1 MAKAKTIQA
10 PKGMRDILPDEQRY
24 WRHVLKKAEP
34 LLEFFGFEK
43 IETPI
48 LESTELF
55 ARSVGEG
62 TDIVEKEMFTL
73 RTKGGDSLTLRPEG
87 TASTVRAY
95 IENGMNVRPHPVKL
109 YYSGP
114 FFRHDQ
120 PQKGRYRQF
129 YQLGAETIG
138 DGSDAVDAELIF
150 LGYKLLSGLGLD
162 GYNVHINS
170 IGDSNCRPAYIKAL
184 KDYYK
189 NRIKKVCPTCKV
201 RLKTNILRTLDCKEE
216 GCKEIAKDAPQT
228 VDYLDDECK
237 RHFKHVLEFLD
248 EAKVPYILNPHLVR
262 GLDYYTRTVFEFLP
276 EENAG
281 AQSAVISGGRYDR
294 LVEMLGG
301 SKTPASGWA
310 MGLDRVVEALKDNNI
325 SIPDSKPKPKVF
337 LAQLG
342 DAAKRK
348 SLVLFEALRKAGIE
362 TKSSLGRDSIK
373 SQMRIAHRLGVK
385 FTLIMGQKESL
396 DATIILR
403 DMDAS
408 TQETIP
414 MEKIVDEVKKRLKA

>member
-1 MAKAKTIQA
+1 MAKQKTIQA
-10 PKGMRDILPDEQRY
+10 AKGMHDILPEDQKY

-87 TASTVRAY
+87 TASVIRAY

-109 YYSGP
+109 YYTGP
-114 FFRHDQ
+114 FFRYEQ
-120 PQKGRYRQF
+120 PQKGRFRQF
-129 YQLGAETIG
+129 NSIGIETIG

-150 LGYKLLSGLGLD
+150 LGYKLLSGLGLG
-162 GYNVHINS
+162 GYNVNINS
-170 IGDSNCRPAYIKAL
+170 LGDANCRPAYMKAL

-189 NRIKKVCPTCKV
+189 NRIKKVCPTCKA
-201 RLKTNILRTLDCKEE
+201 RFKTNILRILDCKEE

-248 EAKVPYILNPHLVR
+248 EAKVPYILNSRLVR

-276 EENAG
+276 EENIT
-281 AQSAVISGGRYDR
+281 AQSAVIAGGRYDK
-294 LVEMLGG
+294 LVETLGG
-301 SKTPASGWA
+301 SKTPAAGWG
-310 MGLDRVVEALKDNNI
+310 MGFDRIVEALKEKNV
-325 SIPDSKPKPKVF
+325 SVPDLKPKPKVF
-337 LAQLG
+337 LVQLG

-373 SQMRIAHRLGVK
+373 SQLRIAHRLGVK

-396 DATIILR
+396 DGTIILR

-414 MEKIVDEVKKRLKA
+414 MEKIVDEVKKRLKS